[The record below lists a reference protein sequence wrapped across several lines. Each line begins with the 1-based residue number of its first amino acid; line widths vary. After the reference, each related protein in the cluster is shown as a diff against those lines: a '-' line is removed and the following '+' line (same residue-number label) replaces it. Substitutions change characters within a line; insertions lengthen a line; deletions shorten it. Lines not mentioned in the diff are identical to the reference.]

1 MNFRIFITGSGISEK
16 AQQLLIDENCI
27 FEVGDPKDT
36 SEDIACKL
44 RKFNPDGIIVRQAKL
59 WDLYKNLQVIY
70 RVIFEYG
77 VGTDNIDIASKKGI
91 PVFFLP

>member
-1 MNFRIFITGSGISEK
+1 MMDLVIMESQ
-16 AQQLLIDENCI
+16 A
-27 FEVGDPKDT
+27 
-36 SEDIACKL
+36 
-44 RKFNPDGIIVRQAKL
+44 DGIIVRQAKL

-91 PVFFLP
+91 PVFFPIANYESV